1 MPDKAVDPVTLEVV
15 RNALLTITR
24 EMEYVVGRTSRSM
37 FWVETG
43 DYSTA
48 ILTADGQMVAQG
60 PAGIPVHMG
69 TMPLSMQYALDR
81 VGRETL
87 EPGDVLW
94 NNDPYSGS
102 NHLPDVL
109 LAQPIFADGQLV
121 AIAAVRGHWIDIGG
135 ATPWSYST
143 ANRDIQAEG
152 IRVPPTK
159 ICRAG
164 VLNQELLDVILA
176 NVRMPQERFGD
187 FRAQLA
193 GCAMGE
199 QRVLALCRRYGTA
212 TIRACL
218 EETLN
223 HAERLMRTEIA
234 KMPDGQYTAHDYLDG
249 DEIDQRPLR
258 IAATVT
264 IRGDCLEVDFT
275 GTDGPATG
283 GVNAPY
289 AVTCTAVYY
298 TMKALTDPEIPSNS
312 GAYRPIK
319 VYAPPGSL
327 VNPNW
332 PAPVVAGN
340 HETSSRIID
349 VLLQALAPAITDRVV
364 AGLAGSVHGVHVA
377 GRDHR
382 RGRGGK
388 EFMIGGGV
396 QGGRGA
402 CLGGDGINGVRT
414 GVVNIRNLTAEVM
427 EMRSS
432 IKLEKEEIVTDTGGV
447 GKWRG
452 GCTSRRVY
460 RMTEGSGLLTVISD
474 RATSGPFGLFG
485 GGEGGRAKLS
495 MRTGREERV
504 LFSKFHG
511 QMEPGDEFTFQA
523 AGGGGYGDP
532 LERDVELVRKDVLN
546 GYVSVA
552 SARDNYG
559 VVVDGETL
567 EVDLSATEQLRGRP
581 KRTDCGEM

>member
-1 MPDKAVDPVTLEVV
+1 MARQAVDPVTLEVV
-15 RNALLTITR
+15 RNALLTIAK

-69 TMPLSMQYALDR
+69 TMPLSIQHSLAKIGPR
-81 VGRETL
+81 TL

-109 LAQPIFADGQLV
+109 LAQPIFAEGELV

-176 NVRMPQERFGD
+176 NVRMPQERYGD

-199 QRVLALCRRYGTA
+199 QRVLALCHRYGTE

-218 EETLN
+218 DEILN
-223 HAERLMRTEIA
+223 HAERLMRAEIA
-234 KMPDGQYTAHDYLDG
+234 RMPDGEYTAYDYLDG

-258 IAATVT
+258 IEAKVSV
-264 IRGDCLEVDFT
+264 RGDALEVDFT

-349 VLLQALAPAITDRVV
+349 VLLQALAPAIPDRVV
-364 AGLAGSVHGVHVA
+364 AGLAGSVHGMHVA
-377 GRDHR
+377 GVDER
-382 RGRGGK
+382 RGRAGK
-388 EFMIGGGV
+388 EFMLGAST

-402 CLGGDGINGVRT
+402 CLGSDGINGIRT
-414 GVVNIRNLTAEVM
+414 GVVNIRNVPVEVM
-427 EMRSS
+427 EMRTSV
-432 IKLEKEEIVTDTGGV
+432 KLLKEEIVTDSGGV

-452 GCTSRRVY
+452 GCALRRLY
-460 RMTEGSGLLTVISD
+460 RMTEGRGLLTVISD
-474 RATSGPFGLFG
+474 RTASAPFGLFG
-485 GGEGGRAKLS
+485 GGEGGKARLTMKS
-495 MRTGREERV
+495 GTEERV
-504 LFSKFHG
+504 LFSKYHG
-511 QMEPGDEFTFQA
+511 QMEPGDEFFFQA

-532 LERDVELVRKDVLN
+532 FERDVEMVRKDVLN
-546 GYVSVA
+546 GYVSIDVA
-552 SARDNYG
+552 RRGYG
-559 VVVDGETL
+559 VVIDAPSGE
-567 EVDLSATEQLRGRP
+567 VNVAATEDARSGHPTR
-581 KRTDCGEM
+581 KV